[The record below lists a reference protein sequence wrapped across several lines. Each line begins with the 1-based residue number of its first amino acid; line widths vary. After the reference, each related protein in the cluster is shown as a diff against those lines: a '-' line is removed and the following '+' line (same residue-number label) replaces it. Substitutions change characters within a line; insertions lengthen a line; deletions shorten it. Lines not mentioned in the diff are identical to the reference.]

1 MVCALHTE
9 PDVNPWI
16 AIVGAREHGRLE
28 LTYRVRAELERRGTR
43 VTGFVQVPCV
53 GEDQS
58 VTGYDLVDLASR
70 ERVPLARDSD
80 RPLICNWGFDDRAFE
95 RAREWALR
103 PADVSVME
111 VGRLEAAERGHWP
124 AVLSALRDPRE
135 RLILLG
141 LRPNV
146 VASVAVRL
154 PDPVE
159 LIELPAGPGQ
169 IDAFVGR
176 VNSLTARC
184 VAVPT

>member
-1 MVCALHTE
+1 M
-9 PDVNPWI
+9 NPWI
-16 AIVGAREHGRLE
+16 AIVGARAHGRIE
-28 LTYRVRAELERRGTR
+28 LTRRLRAELHQMSLR
-43 VTGFVQVPCV
+43 VTGFVQEPCV
-53 GEDQS
+53 GVDGS
-58 VTGYDLVDLASR
+58 VVGYDLVDLESE

-80 RPLICNWGFDDRAFE
+80 RPLICNWGFDRRAFDRA
-95 RAREWALR
+95 RDWALR
-103 PADVSVME
+103 PADVSVLE
-111 VGRLEAAERGHWP
+111 VGRLEAGERGHWP

-135 RLILLG
+135 RLVLLG
-141 LRPNV
+141 IRPNV

-176 VNSLTARC
+176 VKSLTARC